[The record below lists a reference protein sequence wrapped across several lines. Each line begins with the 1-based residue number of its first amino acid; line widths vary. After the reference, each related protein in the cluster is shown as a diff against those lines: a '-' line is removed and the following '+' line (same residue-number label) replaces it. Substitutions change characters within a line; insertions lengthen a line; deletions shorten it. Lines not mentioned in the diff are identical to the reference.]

1 MAYKVGS
8 PLINTNPIFLAASKI
23 LYLVAAIIL
32 TPVIETLYHFK
43 VKGRRNLELAG
54 IMPGPAN
61 HWRRKPCILISNHV
75 IPLDPV
81 LQGIAIFPRSTYF
94 TLLEE
99 SVLTPGL
106 GTLIQL
112 LGGVPVPRSYRYLP
126 KMDEAVRWALQHRG
140 LIHFYPEGECFIL
153 NQEIKEFKAGAF
165 YYAIENQVPIV
176 PLVTVI
182 KRPRTPARTHIT
194 LQGHTTEHSSMAPGG
209 ALPQHKKSDIITAHL
224 ECVILPAIPPPPRS
238 PSKVTNLH
246 QSLQFAQTVRDTMQA
261 TIDAEGGDKTLYR
274 GPMPRIKGVNDRP
287 R

>member
-23 LYLVAAIIL
+23 LYLMAAIIL
-32 TPVIETLYHFK
+32 TPVIEILYHFK

-182 KRPRTPARTHIT
+182 KRPRTTP
-194 LQGHTTEHSSMAPGG
+194 QGM
-209 ALPQHKKSDIITAHL
+209 LPQHKKSDIITAHL
-224 ECVILPAIPPPPRS
+224 ECVILPAIPPPSRS

-246 QSLQFAQTVRDTMQA
+246 QSLQFAHTVRDTMQA
-261 TIDAEGGDKTLYR
+261 AIDAEGGDKTLYR
-274 GPMPRIKGVNDRP
+274 GPMPRIKGVNDKP